1 MSQWY
6 PRARPSR
13 PLLATAAAGATEV
26 TEAARLELRTG
37 RAWRREPVYVPGEL
51 TGQQASG
58 RGESAVNVLE
68 TDRLILRWLS
78 ADDAEFVLGLV
89 NEPSWLQFIGDR
101 GVRSLNDA
109 RAYIQNGP
117 AAMYNRFG
125 FGLYLVQRKEDG
137 ARLGMCGLIK
147 REGLADVDIGFAF
160 FPRFWSK
167 GYAYEAAA
175 AVMDHGRALGLRR
188 IVAITS
194 PDNQSSIK
202 LLQKL
207 GMKFERNM
215 TLPGPSSEV
224 MLFGS
229 TFDQPGGA

>member
-1 MSQWY
+1 M
-6 PRARPSR
+6 
-13 PLLATAAAGATEV
+13 
-26 TEAARLELRTG
+26 
-37 RAWRREPVYVPGEL
+37 
-51 TGQQASG
+51 
-58 RGESAVNVLE
+58 NVLE

-101 GVRSLNDA
+101 GVRTLNDA

-117 AAMYNRFG
+117 VAMYNRSG

-147 REGLADVDIGFAF
+147 REGLDDVDIGFAF

-167 GYAYEAAA
+167 GYAYESAS
-175 AVMDHGRALGLRR
+175 AVMEHGRALGLRR

-207 GMKFERNM
+207 GMKFEKNM

-229 TFDQPGGA
+229 TFDQPDPIDQNVTVNSPPGYTNESRGE